1 MLHRNKKIYYS
12 INNKFYVIKNILINT
27 IKYTIAN
34 FLLLIAVYT
43 NVNKII
49 NIEIIIK
56 NKILALFFSNKI

>member
-1 MLHRNKKIYYS
+1 MLHQNKKIYYS